1 MKILLL
7 QPPFHD
13 FYATPHRTNALG
25 LHLAAK
31 MLHHAG
37 HEAEVLNLPLHAA
50 GREVR
55 LPGELDHLEPYLV
68 PGEKGP
74 VTGLNRFQRFGPAVS
89 EACELMESKKADLII
104 LGLFAWAFGEDLLE
118 LAREYK
124 KRNPRFPVGIA
135 GAGFT
140 AATGRFLSSGLFS
153 LFLEGEAEGVIPA
166 WLNAGSPVEGRF
178 AVPPDPGRVPIP
190 VAVSRRIPVTGRKK
204 RERGEEWAISLS
216 AGRGCPM
223 ACRFCANHLVHGRG
237 LRLPSIS
244 EVMREIDRIGL
255 SSDLSGDRGNRV
267 RNIYIEDDNPSADVS
282 WFKELLTVL
291 HERFPEA
298 EISAE
303 NGMDYRFLS
312 TTDLPFLWEKGFRVL
327 NLSLASSNPA
337 TLSKEARGGSPTHF
351 SEIVTAWAAMGG
363 RSVQYFIAGLPAD
376 SGEEV
381 MESLSTLSRFPGRA
395 GVSLYY
401 PLPGEDPEAP
411 FRRSLGSAAW
421 PWGGTLST
429 ASLLTIFRLSRY
441 LNMMK
446 KEKKDSPGSEEEL
459 LIKESKRMGYL
470 HTIHGKERSLIA
482 LPWSDREL
490 VSQFFS
496 RVEH

>member
-1 MKILLL
+1 M
-7 QPPFHD
+7 
-13 FYATPHRTNALG
+13 
-25 LHLAAK
+25 
-31 MLHHAG
+31 
-37 HEAEVLNLPLHAA
+37 
-50 GREVR
+50 
-55 LPGELDHLEPYLV
+55 
-68 PGEKGP
+68 
-74 VTGLNRFQRFGPAVS
+74 
-89 EACELMESKKADLII
+89 
-104 LGLFAWAFGEDLLE
+104 
-118 LAREYK
+118 
-124 KRNPRFPVGIA
+124 
-135 GAGFT
+135 
-140 AATGRFLSSGLFS
+140 
-153 LFLEGEAEGVIPA
+153 
-166 WLNAGSPVEGRF
+166 
-178 AVPPDPGRVPIP
+178 AVP
-190 VAVSRRIPVTGRKK
+190 RRIPVTGRKK
-204 RERGEEWAISLS
+204 REREAEWAISLS

-237 LRLPSIS
+237 LRLPPIS

-312 TTDLPFLWEKGFRVL
+312 TAELPFLWEKGFRVL
-327 NLSLASSNPA
+327 NLSLASYNPG
-337 TLSKEARGGSPTHF
+337 TLSKEGRSGSGEHF
-351 SEIVTAWAAMGG
+351 SEIVNAWAAMGG

-381 MESLSTLSRFPGRA
+381 MESLAALSRFPGRA

-446 KEKKDSPGSEEEL
+446 KEKKDFPGSEEEL
-459 LIKESKRMGYL
+459 LIKESRKKSCL

-482 LPWSDREL
+482 LPWTDREL
-490 VSQFFS
+490 VSQFFH
-496 RVEH
+496 RDP